1 LKLINAFSDVEK
13 SIHSKKLRAGK
24 GKARNRRYVLRKG
37 PLIIYEQKSTLC
49 RAFRNLPGVDL
60 CCVTRLNLLQLAPG
74 GHLGRFI
81 IWTSAAYQR
90 LESLYGSYGT
100 KSREKIGYT
109 LPRGLVTTS
118 NMMRLLKSPEITT
131 LLRKRRKTLKK
142 PHIRKNPLKNLQMM
156 IKLNPYAKALRRKEL
171 LKSHPG
177 VKARVALHDSRK
189 KARREAV
196 KKAREKKGFTPKPN
210 TVPEGV
216 RLPLLE
222 YLKKTKK
229 IPNRRLQKLEKA
241 KAEAKEK
248 QEAKKKEKSE
258 APGEKDAAKEDQKKK
273 KKTSVVRRVGRQPLP
288 GGLRTRSKRYD
299 PQGLKE
305 FRDLRQRLLQ
315 KADKLRYKSII
326 PRPKPG
332 EKPFVEFHK
341 IHKKEKLKKTKA
353 QRREAAKKKKEKAP
367 VKDTTSATP
376 KKKKEGTPRKKNE
389 HVVAFK
395 KLLRR

>member
-1 LKLINAFSDVEK
+1 
-13 SIHSKKLRAGK
+13 
-24 GKARNRRYVLRKG
+24 
-37 PLIIYEQKSTLC
+37 
-49 RAFRNLPGVDL
+49 
-60 CCVTRLNLLQLAPG
+60 
-74 GHLGRFI
+74 
-81 IWTSAAYQR
+81 
-90 LESLYGSYGT
+90 
-100 KSREKIGYT
+100 
-109 LPRGLVTTS
+109 
-118 NMMRLLKSPEITT
+118 
-131 LLRKRRKTLKK
+131 
-142 PHIRKNPLKNLQMM
+142 MM

-258 APGEKDAAKEDQKKK
+258 APGEKDAAKEDKKK

-353 QRREAAKKKKEKAP
+353 QRREAAKKKKVEAPAEKAP
-367 VKDTTSATP
+367 KTEKAA
-376 KKKKEGTPRKKNE
+376 KKKKEGTQRKKNE